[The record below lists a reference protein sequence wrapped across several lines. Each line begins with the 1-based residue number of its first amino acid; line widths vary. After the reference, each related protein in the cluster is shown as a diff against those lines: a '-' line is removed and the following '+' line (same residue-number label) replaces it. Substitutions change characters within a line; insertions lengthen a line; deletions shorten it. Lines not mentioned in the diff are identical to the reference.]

1 MGRLRLPLVLEGT
14 TLGVLSSELLC
25 NGGDMTGRVVVGAT
39 QPDVEAVPG
48 LAASCLNTSRLTGS
62 AGRLSKGRASKRPD
76 LQYTWCGVLVLW
88 EIVSKDNNYHLISY
102 PQSYS

>member
-48 LAASCLNTSRLTGS
+48 LAASCLNRICWTALERS
-62 AGRLSKGRASKRPD
+62 SKASD
-76 LQYTWCGVLVLW
+76 
-88 EIVSKDNNYHLISY
+88 LISNT
-102 PQSYS
+102 PGAGCWCCGR